1 MLCYLN
7 FPEDFH
13 GNFCPLL
20 FTWEATWWWWWE
32 VGNLAKWDFK
42 DKMPRK
48 YVESFEFCFLALSHR
63 LDQISVLIGDGI
75 DATLYW
81 CVCEHL
87 FCVCV

>member
-1 MLCYLN
+1 M
-7 FPEDFH
+7 
-13 GNFCPLL
+13 
-20 FTWEATWWWWWE
+20 
-32 VGNLAKWDFK
+32 GNLAKWDFK

-75 DATLYW
+75 DAALYW

-87 FCVCV
+87 FCVCVCERACVLCVCMTTIEL